1 MLDRFPHYPQHD
13 AMDCGP
19 ACLRMIARHYGQQF
33 ALSELRARAYVDR
46 EGVSMAGLVEA
57 AESIGMRPLPVK
69 LPLESSEERLGIDQA
84 PLPLIVHWEQRHFVV
99 VYKLSKQY
107 VWIADPAAGKRKIT
121 RAAFNRH
128 WASDGDE
135 GLALLLEPQPAFYEE
150 EGTPSAQSAP
160 LNYLLQYLRPY
171 RPYFVQLVFGLLL
184 GSIFQLL
191 FPFLTQAIV
200 DIGIRNADLSFI
212 NLILIGQLLLF
223 AGRLTVNII
232 QNRILLHLGTRINVS
247 LIADFLQQLMRLP
260 IAYFDTKMTG
270 DLLQRI
276 GDHRRIEQFLTTS
289 ALSFLFSAFSLLI
302 FGGVLLVY
310 NVSIFFIFLT
320 GSLLYLGWILIYLK
334 KRQAIDHARFRQ
346 LSDNQSALI
355 ELIQGMPEIKL
366 QNSGSK
372 RRWQWMNI
380 QTRLFRANL
389 RSLNVE
395 QTQDAGASA
404 ISQIKDILITI
415 LAAKLVIEGQMTLG
429 MLLAIQFILGQVN
442 LPLSRLADFL
452 RRWQD
457 ARLSLDRLLEVQ
469 SETPE
474 ETLSDGAPVW
484 DGLPERRDIQ
494 IRGLS
499 FRYNPLAEW
508 VLEDINLD
516 IPEGKVTAIVGVS
529 GSGKTTLVKLLLGF
543 YEPEQGQIRVG
554 GQPLSGLRKS
564 RWRSACGAV
573 LQDGFIFSDTIA
585 NNIAESSPTVDP
597 ERLLKAVELANLKP
611 FIDGLPL
618 RYNTRI
624 GAMGNGI
631 SQGQRQRLLIARAIY
646 KTPDFLFFDEATN
659 ALDANNE
666 REIVNNLDRFF
677 EGRTVV
683 VVAHRLSTVSQADQI
698 VVLDQGKIAEQ
709 GTHGELVARKGA
721 YYQLVKNQLELGQ

>member
-1 MLDRFPHYPQHD
+1 MLDRFPYYPQHD

-19 ACLRMIARHYGQQF
+19 ACLRMIARHYGQQYT
-33 ALSELRARAYVDR
+33 LSELRAWSYVDR

-57 AESIGMRPLPVK
+57 AQAIKMRPLPVK
-69 LPLESSEERLGIDQA
+69 LPLESTEERLGVDQA
-84 PLPLIVHWEQRHFVV
+84 PLPLVAHWEQRHFVV
-99 VYKLSKQY
+99 VYRLSKKY
-107 VWIADPAAGKRKIT
+107 VWIADPASGKRKIT
-121 RAAFNRH
+121 RAEFNRH
-128 WASDGDE
+128 WVSDGEE

-150 EGTPSAQSAP
+150 EGMPASDAAP
-160 LNYLLQYLRPY
+160 LQYLLQYLRPY
-171 RPYFVQLVFGLLL
+171 RPYFVQLVFGLVL

-200 DIGIRNADLSFI
+200 DIGIQNADLSFI
-212 NLILIGQLLLF
+212 NLILIAQLLLF
-223 AGRLTVNII
+223 AGRLTVNVI

-260 IAYFDTKMTG
+260 IAFFDTKMTG

-289 ALSFLFSAFSLLI
+289 SLSFLFSAFSLLI
-302 FGGVLLVY
+302 FGGVLLLY
-310 NVSIFFIFLT
+310 NGLIFLIFLT
-320 GSLLYLGWILIYLK
+320 GSLLYLGWILLYLK

-366 QNSGSK
+366 QNSGPK

-389 RSLNVE
+389 RALDVE

-404 ISQIKDILITI
+404 ISQVKDILITI
-415 LAAKLVIEGQMTLG
+415 LSAKLVIDGEMTLG
-429 MLLAIQFILGQVN
+429 MLLAVQFIIGQVN

-457 ARLSLDRLLEVQ
+457 ARLSLDRLLEIQTEAAEDVHT
-469 SETPE
+469 E
-474 ETLSDGAPVW
+474 GAPIW
-484 DGLPERRDIQ
+484 DHLPERRDFE
-494 IRGLS
+494 IRNLS
-499 FRYNPLAEW
+499 FRYNPLSEW
-508 VLEDINLD
+508 VLEDISLQ

-554 GQPLSGLRKS
+554 GQLLSGLRKTT
-564 RWRSACGAV
+564 WRSACGAV

-597 ERLLKAVELANLKP
+597 EHLLRAVEVANLKP
-611 FIDGLPL
+611 FVEGLPL
-618 RYNTRI
+618 RYNTKI

-631 SQGQRQRLLIARAIY
+631 SQGQRQRLLIARAVY
-646 KTPDFLFFDEATN
+646 KAPDFLFFDEATN

-666 REIVNNLDRFF
+666 REIVDKLDRFF

-683 VVAHRLSTVSQADQI
+683 VVAHRLSTVRRADQI
-698 VVLDQGKIAEQ
+698 IVLDQGRIAER
-709 GTHGELVARKGA
+709 GTHQQLVAQRGA
-721 YYQLVKNQLELGQ
+721 YYELIKNQLELGK

>member
-1 MLDRFPHYPQHD
+1 MLDRFPHYPQYD

-19 ACLRMIARHYGQQF
+19 ACLRMIARHYGQ
-33 ALSELRARAYVDR
+33 AYGLSELRARAYVDR
-46 EGVSMAGLVEA
+46 EGVSMAGLMEA

-69 LPLESSEERLGIDQA
+69 MPLESTEERLGIDQA
-84 PLPLIVHWEQRHFVV
+84 PLPLIAHWEQRHFVV
-99 VYKLSKQY
+99 VYKLSKRY
-107 VWIADPAAGKRKIT
+107 VWIADPAVGKRKLS

-128 WASDGDE
+128 WASDEDE
-135 GLALLLEPQPAFYEE
+135 GLALLLEPQPAFYEA

-171 RPYFVQLVFGLLL
+171 RPYFVQLIFGLLL
-184 GSIFQLL
+184 GSTFQLL

-260 IAYFDTKMTG
+260 IAFFDAKMTG
-270 DLLQRI
+270 DLIQRI

-302 FGGVLLVY
+302 FGGVLLFY
-310 NVSIFFIFLT
+310 NKVIFLIFLA
-320 GSLLYLGWILIYLK
+320 GSLLYLGWILVYLQ

-366 QNSGSK
+366 QNSGPK

-389 RSLNVE
+389 RALDVE

-404 ISQIKDILITI
+404 ISQVKDILITI

-429 MLLAIQFILGQVN
+429 MLLAVQFILGQVN

-469 SETPE
+469 AEPPE
-474 ETLSDGAPVW
+474 EKQAERRSVGDQ
-484 DGLPERRDIQ
+484 LPARRDIQ
-494 IRGLS
+494 IRNLS

-508 VLEDINLD
+508 VLEDISLD
-516 IPEGKVTAIVGVS
+516 IPEGEVTAIVGVS

-543 YEPEQGQIRVG
+543 YQPERGQIRVG

-564 RWRSACGAV
+564 TWRSACGAV

-585 NNIAESSPTVDP
+585 NNIAESSPTVDT
-597 ERLLKAVELANLKP
+597 ERLLQAVELANLKP

-618 RYNTRI
+618 RYSTRI

-631 SQGQRQRLLIARAIY
+631 SQGQRQRLLIARAVY
-646 KTPDFLFFDEATN
+646 KAPDFLFFDEATN

-666 REIVNNLDRFF
+666 REIVDKLDRFF

-683 VVAHRLSTVSQADQI
+683 VVAHRLSTVRRASRI
-698 VVLDQGKIAEQ
+698 IVLDQGKVAEQ
-709 GTHGELVARKGA
+709 GTHEELVAQNGV
-721 YYQLVKNQLELGQ
+721 YYELVKNQIEL

>member
-1 MLDRFPHYPQHD
+1 
-13 AMDCGP
+13 
-19 ACLRMIARHYGQQF
+19 
-33 ALSELRARAYVDR
+33 
-46 EGVSMAGLVEA
+46 
-57 AESIGMRPLPVK
+57 
-69 LPLESSEERLGIDQA
+69 
-84 PLPLIVHWEQRHFVV
+84 
-99 VYKLSKQY
+99 
-107 VWIADPAAGKRKIT
+107 
-121 RAAFNRH
+121 
-128 WASDGDE
+128 
-135 GLALLLEPQPAFYEE
+135 
-150 EGTPSAQSAP
+150 
-160 LNYLLQYLRPY
+160 
-171 RPYFVQLVFGLLL
+171 
-184 GSIFQLL
+184 LL

-310 NVSIFFIFLT
+310 NVSIFLIFLI

-334 KRQAIDHARFRQ
+334 KRQVIDHTRFRQ

-389 RSLNVE
+389 RSLDVE

-404 ISQIKDILITI
+404 ISQVKDILITI
-415 LAAKLVIEGQMTLG
+415 LAAKLVVEGQMTLG

-469 SETPE
+469 AETPE
-474 ETLSDGAPVW
+474 ETLADGAPVW

-494 IRGLS
+494 IRGLR

-554 GQPLSGLRKS
+554 GQPLSGLPKS
-564 RWRSACGAV
+564 RWRAACGAV

-611 FIDGLPL
+611 FVDGLPL

-666 REIVNNLDRFF
+666 REIVNNLHRFF

-709 GTHGELVARKGA
+709 GTHEELVARKGA